1 MKCFSTNFEVLM
13 YTTKSNEFEQKELHF
28 NFLQIKGGTKW
39 TDQQD

>member
-1 MKCFSTNFEVLM
+1 MKCFSTNFEDLI
-13 YTTKSNEFEQKELHF
+13 YNTKNNEFEQKELNF

>member
-1 MKCFSTNFEVLM
+1 M
-13 YTTKSNEFEQKELHF
+13 YTSKNNEFEQKELNF